1 LARSPRTEQTFTF
14 FRVQTRTQVLAR
26 LEAFDRLAAEE
37 VDLDRAGG
45 RVLARDA
52 PAPEDLPPFD
62 RSTVDGFAVRARET
76 FGASESSPALFE
88 LAGEVAMGRPAEV
101 EVRAGQAVKVWTGG
115 ALPAGADAVVMLEYA
130 RLVDR
135 TSLELTRAVAPGANV
150 IGRGEDAAEGQDL
163 LRAGSELRAQELG
176 LLAGLGLTRVQVVR
190 RPRVAVVSTG
200 NELVPAG
207 ERPGPGQIREI
218 NSHTLAALISQAGA
232 EPIWLGLV
240 RDEPERLRAAV
251 AEGLE
256 RAEVVLVSGGSS
268 VGAADW
274 TLKTFLSFDR
284 AELLVHGVS
293 ISPGKPLILVKV
305 GQKSLFGLPGH
316 VASAM
321 ITFHLFVRP
330 LLRGRLLGLRNEPD
344 WPIPA
349 LLSRNLASAQGRED
363 WVRVRL
369 ERTDQGWRAVPVL
382 GPSGLI
388 STLVKADGLIRV
400 PLEAEGL
407 LAGSRVEVHL
417 F

>member
-1 LARSPRTEQTFTF
+1 LTGSPPAEQTFTF
-14 FRVQTRTQVLAR
+14 FRVQTRPQVLDR
-26 LEAFDRLAAEE
+26 LEAFDRLEAEE
-37 VDLDRAGG
+37 VDLDRASG
-45 RVLARDA
+45 RVLAQDA

-115 ALPAGADAVVMLEYA
+115 VLPAGADAVVMLEYS
-130 RLVDR
+130 RLLDR

-150 IGRGEDAAEGQDL
+150 IGRGEDAAEGQVL

-218 NSHTLAALISQAGA
+218 NSHTLAALIIEAGA

-274 TLKTFLSFDR
+274 TLRTFRSFDG
-284 AELLVHGVS
+284 AELLAHGVS
-293 ISPGKPLILVKV
+293 ISPGKPLILVRV

-330 LLRGRLLGLRNEPD
+330 LLRGRLLGLSHEPD
-344 WPIPA
+344 RPIQA

-369 ERTDQGWRAVPVL
+369 ERTDQGWQAAPVL

-400 PLEAEGL
+400 PLESEGL